1 MKKTI
6 RHLRIA
12 AVALASLAA
21 GAATGW
27 SAVVPN
33 PQQGDIF
40 IGFRASGGDGGSTSY
55 LINLGSSLQFR
66 NATPGSSF
74 SLNSIGNIF
83 NDLVAIYGEDWN
95 TRADL
100 SWGVFG
106 HATSAS
112 PSVYAS
118 RQRTDINTPA
128 AAWATLSLS
137 ALNNVD
143 SQIGAVIDN
152 INGYRGRDATANSPV
167 AAIQPNFAGSA
178 SYNQQVATPGVTDF
192 GSLSQWESIEG
203 SFANGTGGTALDFF
217 RLTAGGVSNLGAF
230 SINDNGIITFTA
242 AAAVPEPSTYAL
254 ILAAAGIAIVST
266 RMRKRSAV
274 NS

>member
-12 AVALASLAA
+12 AVALAGLAA

-55 LINLGSSLQFR
+55 LINIGSSLQYR
-66 NATPGSSF
+66 NAAPGTSF
-74 SLNSIGNIF
+74 TLNSIGNIF
-83 NDLVAIYGEDWN
+83 NDLVAVYGDDWD

-100 SWGVFG
+100 SWGIFG
-106 HATSAS
+106 HTTSAS
-112 PSVYAS
+112 STVYAS
-118 RQRTDINTPA
+118 RARVDINTPA
-128 AAWATLSLS
+128 AAWTALTST
-137 ALNNVD
+137 ALNSVD
-143 SQIGAVIDN
+143 SQIGAVIDGV
-152 INGYRGRDATANSPV
+152 NGYRGRDATANSPV
-167 AAIQPNFAGSA
+167 AAIQPNFAGAA
-178 SYNQQVATPGVTDF
+178 SYYQQVATPGLTDF

-203 SFANGTGGTALDFF
+203 SFANGTSGSVLDLF
-217 RLTAGGVSNLGAF
+217 RLATSGVSNVGSF
-230 SINDNGIITFTA
+230 SINDNGVITFT

-254 ILAAAGIAIVST
+254 LLAAAGIAVVSA
-266 RMRKRSAV
+266 RMRKRSTA

>member
-6 RHLRIA
+6 RHFRIA

-66 NATPGSSF
+66 NAAPGTSF

-83 NDLVAIYGEDWN
+83 NDLVAIYGDDWS

-106 HATSAS
+106 HTTSAS
-112 PSVYAS
+112 STLYAS
-118 RQRTDINTPA
+118 RSRVDINTPA
-128 AAWATLSLS
+128 AAWTSLTS
-137 ALNNVD
+137 TALNSVD

-167 AAIQPNFAGSA
+167 ATIQPNFAGSA
-178 SYNQQVATPGVTDF
+178 SYNQQVATPGTTDF
-192 GSLSQWESIEG
+192 GSLSQWTSIEG
-203 SFANGTGGTALDFF
+203 TFANGASGTVLDFF
-217 RLTAGGVSNLGAF
+217 RLSTGGVSNLGAF
-230 SINDNGIITFTA
+230 SINNNGVITFTA
-242 AAAVPEPSTYAL
+242 SAVPEPSTYAL
-254 ILAAAGIAIVST
+254 ILAATGIAVLSV
-266 RMRKRSAV
+266 RMRKRSSI